1 MNMFLTIP
9 FATLATAWSLHQI
22 AQRRRLR
29 HERARRKTYFA
40 NIAEG
45 TRPTGNFTKLTDTA
59 IGTRNFLVK
68 IGSDSDHVA
77 ASAANTDIPLGV
89 CTDEAPASEELV
101 NVALLGVANGT
112 LRVVLG
118 GTVAA
123 GDMLQSNGDGT
134 AIKLLTTTGTFYNIG
149 RALQAGVSGDVI
161 EFAHTFPLKV
171 VNP

>member
-1 MNMFLTIP
+1 MNILSKII
-9 FATLATAWSLHQI
+9 TAPL
-22 AQRRRLR
+22 
-29 HERARRKTYFA
+29 ARRTRNPRPATSRVCFA

-45 TRPTGNFTKLTDTA
+45 SRQSGNITKLTDAAFT
-59 IGTRNFLVK
+59 TRFFLVK

-89 CTDEAPASEELV
+89 CTDEAPGVEELV
-101 NVALLGVANGT
+101 NIALLGVANGT
-112 LRVVLG
+112 LKVALG

-149 RALQAGVSGDVI
+149 RALQAGVAGDII
-161 EFAHTFPLKV
+161 EFQHSFPLKV